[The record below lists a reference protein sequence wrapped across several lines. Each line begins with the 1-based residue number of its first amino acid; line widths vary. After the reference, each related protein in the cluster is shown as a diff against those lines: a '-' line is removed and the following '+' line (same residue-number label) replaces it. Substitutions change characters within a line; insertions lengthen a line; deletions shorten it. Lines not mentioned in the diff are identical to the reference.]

1 MAHDPGRDQSFQKGA
16 RSAGREGRIRRG
28 LASMLNEANVVVVAT
43 RWPEY
48 ADVASAE
55 LSGKALFDAR
65 RMRHAH
71 DRRRRAIYLSI
82 GRGKV

>member
-1 MAHDPGRDQSFQKGA
+1 
-16 RSAGREGRIRRG
+16 
-28 LASMLNEANVVVVAT
+28 MLNEANVVVVAT